1 MEIQF
6 ANTHAMSAMN
16 FQESSIK
23 PQVDAIKVTNDS
35 LKSAESSFNTINS
48 EKTVSM
54 SQLLAL
60 LSEIIESSASLRS
73 VMMANRISEAEATA
87 EMAKVAAAVKKDD
100 AHLKFGIK
108 LASGVFSMGM
118 STVAAVRT
126 GQIKMVQDKHLSKV
140 GMNEN
145 TRVSDLSADKINEIS
160 ASLQQQRTG
169 KYNMLNQT
177 SGAADNLMGNVSEM
191 ISASAIQKQE
201 ETKSSIDLKE
211 KLDAQLSSFID
222 TLGNTIAQ
230 ILKSL
235 EAIQSASLV
244 TNR

>member
-6 ANTHAMSAMN
+6 TNTHAMSAMN
-16 FQESSIK
+16 FQDNANK
-23 PQVDAIKVTNDS
+23 PQVDAIKQTNDS
-35 LKSAESSFNTINS
+35 LKSAESGFKTINS

-60 LSEIIESSASLRS
+60 LSEIIDASASLRN
-73 VMMANRISEAEATA
+73 VMMINRITEAGATA
-87 EMAKVAAAVKKDD
+87 EMAKVAAGVKKDD

-126 GQIKMVQDKHLSKV
+126 GQVKMVQDKHLSKA
-140 GMNEN
+140 GLGEN
-145 TRVSDLSADKINEIS
+145 ARVSDLSADKINEIS
-160 ASLQQQRTG
+160 ASLQQQRTA
-169 KYNMLNQT
+169 KYNMVNQT
-177 SGAADNLMGNVSEM
+177 SGAADNMMGNVSEM
-191 ISASAIQKQE
+191 ISASAIQQQE

-211 KLDAQLSSFID
+211 KYDAQLTSFID

-235 EAIQSASLV
+235 EAIQAASLV